1 MGSIDNGGRKVITQK
16 MILEATPG
24 SILASVRIDHEF
36 SVLKVGNVGDWAVYS
51 VNHWGDDWGDDW
63 EVGYVY
69 GKDSPV
75 FTTVA
80 LVDIEYHCA
89 SFGSK
94 RLSREAFQIF
104 PCDQEAQDRYCR

>member
-51 VNHWGDDWGDDW
+51 VNHWGDD
-63 EVGYVY
+63 
-69 GKDSPV
+69 KDSPA
-75 FTTVA
+75 FATVA
-80 LVDIEYHCA
+80 LETIEHHCA

-94 RLSREAFQIF
+94 RISREAFGIF

>member
-1 MGSIDNGGRKVITQK
+1 MITQK

-80 LVDIEYHCA
+80 LVDIEHHCA

-94 RLSREAFQIF
+94 RISREAFRIF
-104 PCDQEAQDRYCR
+104 PCDQEAQDRYRR

>member
-51 VNHWGDDWGDDW
+51 VNHWGDDWGDD
-63 EVGYVY
+63 YHNPPPN
-69 GKDSPV
+69 PV
-75 FTTVA
+75 FTTAA
-80 LVDIEYHCA
+80 LVDIEHHCA

-94 RLSREAFQIF
+94 RISREAFRIF
-104 PCDQEAQDRYCR
+104 PCDQEAQDRYRR

>member
-1 MGSIDNGGRKVITQK
+1 VITQK

-36 SVLKVGNVGDWAVYS
+36 SVLMVGDDGDWAVYS

-63 EVGYVY
+63 GVGYVRTPCRC
-69 GKDSPV
+69 GCGGEDSPV

-80 LVDIEYHCA
+80 LVDIEHHCA
-89 SFGSK
+89 FFGSK
-94 RLSREAFQIF
+94 RLSREAFGIF

>member
-1 MGSIDNGGRKVITQK
+1 VITQK

-63 EVGYVY
+63 GVGYVY
-69 GKDSPV
+69 GTCRCGCGGKDSPV

-80 LVDIEYHCA
+80 LVDIEHHCA

-94 RLSREAFQIF
+94 RLSREAFGIF
-104 PCDQEAQDRYCR
+104 PCDQEAQDRYRR

>member
-1 MGSIDNGGRKVITQK
+1 MITQK

-51 VNHWGDDWGDDW
+51 VNHWWDSDAAPNEDD
-63 EVGYVY
+63 
-69 GKDSPV
+69 KDSPA
-75 FTTVA
+75 FATVA
-80 LVDIEYHCA
+80 LETIEHHCA

-94 RLSREAFQIF
+94 RLSREAFRIF

>member
-51 VNHWGDDWGDDW
+51 VNHWGDD
-63 EVGYVY
+63 
-69 GKDSPV
+69 KDSPA
-75 FTTVA
+75 FATVA
-80 LVDIEYHCA
+80 LETIEHHCA

-94 RLSREAFQIF
+94 RISRVAFQIF
-104 PCDQEAQDRYCR
+104 RSEERRVGKECSVTCRSRWSPYH